1 MGSAHDY
8 EEREW
13 PEDTR
18 INTIA
23 QNGNNGEH
31 YEENKYKHRVGDT
44 GLYIDVYDVIA
55 VFGVNNAA
63 CQHAIKKILCT
74 GQRGY
79 KDFDQDISEAIQA
92 LERAPDVQRL
102 MGKPNE

>member
-8 EEREW
+8 VERDW

-44 GLYIDVYDVIA
+44 GLYMDVYDVIA
-55 VFGVNNAA
+55 VFGVNLSLI
-63 CQHAIKKILCT
+63 HI
-74 GQRGY
+74 
-79 KDFDQDISEAIQA
+79 
-92 LERAPDVQRL
+92 
-102 MGKPNE
+102 

>member
-8 EEREW
+8 EAKEW

-31 YEENKYKHRVGDT
+31 YEENKYKRRVGDT

-55 VFGVNNAA
+55 VFGVNNPAL
-63 CQHAIKKILCT
+63 QHAIKKILCT
-74 GQRGY
+74 GTRGY
-79 KDFDQDISEAIQA
+79 KDFDQDILEAIQA

-102 MGKPNE
+102 MGVRNE